1 MVVHTPTTIHPPL
14 DPPERKQ
21 GMDGGN
27 RNLPYAAP
35 TALHP
40 QSTALITTTLNF
52 KYLKDSRPNN
62 VGKDS

>member
-1 MVVHTPTTIHPPL
+1 
-14 DPPERKQ
+14 
-21 GMDGGN
+21 MDGGN

-52 KYLKDSRPNN
+52 KYLKDSQTNN
-62 VGKDS
+62 PRKDS

>member
-1 MVVHTPTTIHPPL
+1 
-14 DPPERKQ
+14 
-21 GMDGGN
+21 MDGGN
-27 RNLPYAAP
+27 RNLSYAAA
-35 TALHP
+35 TVVDP